1 MKILSIKYI
10 LNWYVIIF
18 KIYKYKYIIM
28 IQIQIFYIWSNK
40 ILKYNNKKELKKNL
54 ISKNYNLRI
63 LVWLKSLLQ

>member
-10 LNWYVIIF
+10 LNWLCYNILN
-18 KIYKYKYIIM
+18 KYIIM